1 MNPPPPDA
9 LDELTAARREISRIV
24 GDRTVAIAQEW
35 IGARAGSEKVF
46 EALARLLPDADLFA
60 LSNDPECELAT
71 DDRSIRTTFLDR
83 PWCRR
88 HRAVTLPMMP
98 LAWRVATR
106 SHYDVVVT
114 SAHTFARNF
123 GRHGE
128 VHLSYVHSP
137 ARYVWFPELDAHA
150 VHPVLELA
158 QRPARAVLRT
168 ASTWRRPEAR
178 IRWPPTPRRR
188 RRGSG
193 TCTDE
198 TPESSSPVD
207 TVYYHPTAVPRTNR
221 LLAFGRLIPYKR
233 FDAAIEV
240 AARLRR
246 PLVIAGTGSDEAR
259 LRKLAATTPHADVTF
274 VGHVSDDEVRE
285 LYRSSAAL
293 LFLGVEDFG
302 IIPVEAQACGLP
314 VVGAGAG
321 GTLET
326 VVDGHT
332 GAHATEPSVD
342 AFVAAA
348 ERVLG
353 AGDERDACRANA
365 ERFGY
370 SAFGRR
376 IAAWLA
382 DTLG

>member
-1 MNPPPPDA
+1 MTSPPSDA
-9 LDELTAARREISRIV
+9 LDELAPARSEISRTV
-24 GDRTVAIAQEW
+24 GDRTMAVAQEW

-46 EALARLLPDADLFA
+46 EALAQLLPAADLFA
-60 LSNDPECELAT
+60 LTNEPSCELAT
-71 DDRSIRTTFLDR
+71 GGRAIRTTFLDR

-88 HRAVTLPMMP
+88 HRAPTLPVMP

-106 SHYDVVVT
+106 ARYDVVVT
-114 SAHTFARNF
+114 SAHAFAREF
-123 GRHGE
+123 GRQGD

-137 ARYVWFPELDAHA
+137 ARYVWFPELDARA
-150 VHPVLELA
+150 AHPALDLV
-158 QRPARAVLRT
+158 QRPARALLQRVDL
-168 ASTWRRPEAR
+168 ASTGRTDSLAANSLTTQTR
-178 IRWPPTPRRR
+178 IREVYERPARVIHP
-188 RRGSG
+188 
-193 TCTDE
+193 
-198 TPESSSPVD
+198 PVD
-207 TVYYHPTAVPRTNR
+207 TVFYHPTAAPRTDR

-246 PLVIAGTGSDEAR
+246 PLVIAGTGPDEDR
-259 LRKLAATTPHADVTF
+259 LRELATTTPHADVTF
-274 VGHVSDDEVRE
+274 AGRVSDEDVRE
-285 LYRSSAAL
+285 LYRTSAAL

-326 VVDGHT
+326 VLDGET
-332 GAHATEPSVD
+332 GAHAAGSSVD
-342 AFVAAA
+342 DFVAATERMLRAGA
-348 ERVLG
+348 EH
-353 AGDERDACRANA
+353 DACRSNA

-370 SAFGRR
+370 AAFGRR

-382 DTLG
+382 DTVG